1 MPSQF
6 FGLNIAYTGL
16 QASNAWLTT
25 TANNIANVET
35 EGYSR
40 QEVKQEAANALRT
53 FTSYGMMPRRSSRSG
68 ISSMILNTGIRMRHL
83 EVLR

>member
-35 EGYSR
+35 EGYAR
-40 QEVKQEAANALRT
+40 QKVVQEAGQALRT
-53 FTSYGMMPRRSSRSG
+53 NTTYGMVG
-68 ISSMILNTGIRMRHL
+68 AG
-83 EVLR
+83 VDA